1 MHQPNVNYF
10 LNNENVKVL
19 WDVITDEDIIKRQS
33 REFQENILN
42 LFRSNLKGFYDVE
55 SSKTTSLVD
64 MNKKYILLILNYTNK
79 QITQNVKP
87 EYKKI
92 KILDEIPQK
101 KVNELITYE
110 EIQNDKRSQ
119 FDKDLNRRQEDFTN
133 SMALPV
139 PPVPKFTD
147 NLDEGPISEI
157 EKAIKELTSQRNYD
171 VEQIS
176 KNNNNN
182 LNSNTDNWLTPQET
196 SVKNDKLNPHL
207 SNVNGNTNNVNG
219 NTNNVNSNA
228 NNVNSNTNNVN
239 NSRLKYIKIDNDNGL
254 ENQVI
259 SLDREKQL
267 SPKKNVTWDLKPYN
281 YSSEVSNEIKITMEE
296 LLVDEEND
304 NDVNIFKLLKK
315 VKSDTTVKDTTVKDT
330 TFKDTTFK
338 DTTVKNETTDNK
350 ITVLQNE
357 VKALNNKLDLIL
369 ELLKNKI
376 K

>member
-1 MHQPNVNYF
+1 M
-10 LNNENVKVL
+10 
-19 WDVITDEDIIKRQS
+19 
-33 REFQENILN
+33 
-42 LFRSNLKGFYDVE
+42 
-55 SSKTTSLVD
+55 
-64 MNKKYILLILNYTNK
+64 
-79 QITQNVKP
+79 
-87 EYKKI
+87 
-92 KILDEIPQK
+92 
-101 KVNELITYE
+101 
-110 EIQNDKRSQ
+110 
-119 FDKDLNRRQEDFTN
+119 
-133 SMALPV
+133 
-139 PPVPKFTD
+139 
-147 NLDEGPISEI
+147 
-157 EKAIKELTSQRNYD
+157 TSQRNYD

-207 SNVNGNTNNVNG
+207 SNVNGNT
-219 NTNNVNSNA
+219 

-281 YSSEVSNEIKITMEE
+281 YSSEVSNEVILTMEE

-304 NDVNIFKLLKK
+304 NDLNIFKLLKK
-315 VKSDTTVKDTTVKDT
+315 VPALEKTEKTDKS
-330 TFKDTTFK
+330 
-338 DTTVKNETTDNK
+338 ETTDNK

-357 VKALNNKLDLIL
+357 VKALNNKLDSIL